1 MTVLF
6 DMFLLFFEV
15 TICAG
20 TNNSVNI
27 CAGKNKSDTQDWK
40 EKMIQ
45 VGEKL

>member
-6 DMFLLFFEV
+6 DMFFLFFEV